1 MSIFNNKRLPEEL
14 FLIDAERIRQG
25 WYSDKYFCNNV
36 ELLEKL
42 AAENYHFQG
51 ESDLNEMDCS
61 VIRTGNIEVEM
72 QFFTRR
78 RPFSVVGGV
87 DEAIAILQQ
96 CAGYYTEAG
105 EFVNTYDELEVEA
118 VQDGTFVTYDGD
130 PKKVV
135 PVIKVRGIHRYF
147 AKLET
152 VMLGAMAEPTRI
164 ATNVFNTLVAAG
176 DKEVLFFPA
185 RFTPYKIQALH
196 GYAYSLGID
205 AYNKKCGKKNGAFV
219 STDSGAA
226 YWSGSGVGTISH
238 STIASFCGDTAEA
251 MFQFARLLDPE
262 INRIALVDFH
272 NDCVSE
278 SKKVMKRLWEE
289 YFKLYQQGNLEE
301 AKQYRLFG
309 VRPDTSANMRDKSIV
324 PTGNKALDMGV
335 SPKLIWNIRAG
346 LDSAYMEWSVPAE
359 YLNLAKEYCKAVK
372 IFVTGGFNVKK
383 IREFEEQDVPV
394 DFYGVGSSLIEN
406 SPETN
411 NDFTA
416 DIVKIKV
423 DNAWHNLAKI
433 GRCACDNPELQ
444 LISSNKKGG

>member
-42 AAENYHFQG
+42 AAEKYHFQG
-51 ESDLNEMDCS
+51 ESDLKDIDCS
-61 VIRTGNIEVEM
+61 VICTGNIEVEM

-78 RPFSVVGGV
+78 RPFSVVAGV
-87 DEAIAILQQ
+87 DEALAILKQ
-96 CAGYYTEAG
+96 CAGYYAENG
-105 EFVNTYDELEVEA
+105 QFVNTYNELEVEA

-130 PKKVV
+130 PKQVV
-135 PVIKVRGIHRYF
+135 PVIKVRGNHRYF

-152 VMLGAMAEPTRI
+152 VMLGAIAEPTRI
-164 ATNVFNTLVAAG
+164 ATNVFNTLVAARN
-176 DKEVLFFPA
+176 KEVLFFPA

-205 AYNKKCGKKNGAFV
+205 AYNKKYGKKNGAFV

-251 MFQFARLLDPE
+251 MYQFARLLHPA

-272 NDCVSE
+272 NDCVGE
-278 SKKVMKRLWEE
+278 SKKVMKRLWDKYLE
-289 YFKLYQQGNLEE
+289 LYQNGNLEE
-301 AKQYRLFG
+301 ARQYKLFG
-309 VRPDTSANMRDKSIV
+309 VRPDTSATMRDKSIV
-324 PTGNKALDMGV
+324 PTGNKSLDMGV
-335 SPKLIWNIRAG
+335 SPKLVWNIREG
-346 LDSAYMEWSVPAE
+346 LDNAYLEWNVPAE
-359 YLNLAKEYCKAVK
+359 YLELAKEYCKDVK

-416 DIVKIKV
+416 DIVRIKV
-423 DNAWHNLAKI
+423 GNDWHNLAKI
-433 GRCACDNPELQ
+433 GRCACTNPELE
-444 LISSNKKGG
+444 LIR

>member
-1 MSIFNNKRLPEEL
+1 MSVFNNKRLPEEL
-14 FLIDAERIRQG
+14 FMIDAERIRQG

-36 ELLEKL
+36 EMLEKL
-42 AAENYHFQG
+42 AAENYQFQG
-51 ESDLNEMDCS
+51 ESDLKEIDCS
-61 VIRTGNIEVEM
+61 VIRTGDIEVEM

-78 RPFSVVGGV
+78 QPFSVVAGV
-87 DEAIAILQQ
+87 DEALAILKQ
-96 CAGYYTEAG
+96 CAGYYNEDG

-118 VQDGTFVTYDGD
+118 VQDGTFVTYGGD

-135 PVIKVRGIHRYF
+135 PVIKVRGSHRYF

-152 VMLGAMAEPTRI
+152 ILLGAMAEPTRI
-164 ATNVFNTLVAAG
+164 ATNVFNTLVAASS
-176 DKEVLFFPA
+176 KEILFFPA

-205 AYNKKCGKKNGAFV
+205 AYNKKYGKKNGTFV

-251 MFQFARLLDPE
+251 MFQFARLSDPT

-272 NDCVSE
+272 NDCVGE
-278 SKKVMKRLWEE
+278 SKKVMKRLWDK
-289 YFKLYQQGNLEE
+289 YFELYLKGDLEE
-301 AKQYRLFG
+301 AKQYKLFG
-309 VRPDTSANMRDKSIV
+309 VRPDTSSNMRDKSII
-324 PTGNKALDMGV
+324 PTGNKVLDMGV
-335 SPKLIWNIRAG
+335 SPKLVWNIREG
-346 LDSAYMEWSVPAE
+346 LDRAYLEWDVPVE
-359 YLNLAKEYCKAVK
+359 YLDLAEQYCKEVK
-372 IFVTGGFNVKK
+372 IFVTGGFNAKK

-416 DIVKIKV
+416 DIVRIKV
-423 DNAWHNLAKI
+423 GNTWHNLAKI
-433 GRCACDNPELQ
+433 GRCACYNPELE
-444 LISSNKKGG
+444 LLTSPEK